1 MENEGRIAELLAES
15 LIRLDKMVEQ
25 QHETNVRLGNVEQKL
40 GLVESRTEKVENQLI
55 KLNLQTVEN
64 TRAIFKLADKVDGIA
79 DLDKRVSKIEKVVFK

>member
-1 MENEGRIAELLAES
+1 MENEGRIAELLTES
-15 LIRLDKMVEQ
+15 LIPLDKMVEQ
-25 QHETNVRLGNVEQKL
+25 QHETNLRLGNVEQKL

-64 TRAIFKLADKVDGIA
+64 TKAIFKLAEKIDTSA

>member
-25 QHETNVRLGNVEQKL
+25 QHETNVKLGNVEQKL

>member
-64 TRAIFKLADKVDGIA
+64 TRAIFKIAEKIDTIA